1 VAAALRCRRRSLRH
15 ESCGTPLGGRIT
27 GTARM
32 LGVDEAARGTDQV
45 RFYRLDR
52 NVLTLKSTPIKS
64 PVDGR
69 EGVGVVVWERVE
81 APVQ

>member
-1 VAAALRCRRRSLRH
+1 
-15 ESCGTPLGGRIT
+15 
-27 GTARM
+27 M